1 MLPARFAYRFFR
13 FVSSLFRGRVF
24 LAAASTLLNTVPAI
38 FSCSLAPIRPS
49 IPTAFFGAL
58 RVSWDPVY
66 RLVRQIPRG
75 RVLTYGA
82 LAKAIRLPGGARSA
96 GRAMAATPAG
106 TGIPWH
112 RVVGERG
119 KILIRGPHAMLQKKL
134 LESEGVAM
142 IESRVKLDAHAWKPP
157 AAKSSRKTKRK

>member
-1 MLPARFAYRFFR
+1 LFHHLYR
-13 FVSSLFRGRVF
+13 SSFF
-24 LAAASTLLNTVPAI
+24 LAAASNLLNPAPAI
-38 FSCSLAPIRPS
+38 FSCSRSPIRPS
-49 IPTAFFGAL
+49 IPTAFFGAP

-82 LAKAIRLPGGARSA
+82 LAKAIRLPGGARSV

-106 TGIPWH
+106 KGIPWH

-134 LESEGVAM
+134 LENEGVAM

>member
-1 MLPARFAYRFFR
+1 
-13 FVSSLFRGRVF
+13 V
-24 LAAASTLLNTVPAI
+24 
-38 FSCSLAPIRPS
+38 
-49 IPTAFFGAL
+49 L

-106 TGIPWH
+106 KGIPWH
-112 RVVGERG
+112 RVVGQRG
-119 KILIRGPHAMLQKKL
+119 KILIRGPYAMLQKKL
-134 LESEGVAM
+134 LESEGVAVS
-142 IESRVKLDAHAWKPP
+142 ESRVKLDAHAWKPP